1 MTLLVPFDGSSLSE
15 AALRRATEFGEV
27 LEQDVLV
34 LVAVPTDDEY
44 AREQGWIEDGEEF
57 EPELF
62 ALELR
67 DRANEIAP
75 EATFRSERPTDPEDE
90 PFASTT
96 MNIVRTIRRVAND
109 VDADIVFLGSEN
121 AGRVSQPLTS
131 IGANVSNDPRYDVHI
146 VRHAE

>member
-1 MTLLVPFDGSSLSE
+1 MTLLVPFDGADLSE
-15 AALRRATEFGEV
+15 AALRRATEFGEM

-34 LVAVPTDDEY
+34 LAVVPTDEAY
-44 AREQGWIEDGEEF
+44 ARKRGWIEEGEPF

-67 DRANEIAP
+67 DRAADIAP
-75 EATFRSERPTDPEDE
+75 EATFRIEQPTDPEDE
-90 PFASTT
+90 PFASST
-96 MNIVRTIRRVAND
+96 MNIVRTIRRVAGE
-109 VDADIVFLGSEN
+109 VDADILFIGSEN

-146 VRHAE
+146 VRHPD